1 MKESIRL
8 IIILFMIIISC
19 KQKSGENNIKS
30 GTDPFL
36 QTMFSYVQ
44 GFKGSELP
52 QEKYY
57 NAGCEKMWKSPRD
70 FKGAIEDFDKAIA
83 SNPTFIQAFQ
93 NRGYAK
99 ANIQDFM
106 GAIADYNKE
115 LEIKDSNPIYHN
127 DNNDDV
133 YNNRGVAKYNLKDYS
148 GAASD
153 FNKAIELNSGESIHR
168 LYKANSLYQLKDFM
182 GVITECNYMIE
193 SFHFNNYDKNDA
205 YYWRGLAK
213 IQIGQKESGC
223 LDLSKAGELG
233 FKEAY
238 EAIKKYCQ

>member
-1 MKESIRL
+1 MKESICL
-8 IIILFMIIISC
+8 MILLFMIAIGC
-19 KQKSGENNIKS
+19 KQKSGDNNSKS

-36 QTMFSYVQ
+36 QTTFSYLQ
-44 GFKGSELP
+44 GYTGSDLP
-52 QEKYY
+52 EEKYY
-57 NAGCEKMWKSPRD
+57 NAGCEKMMKSPTD
-70 FKGAIEDFDKAIA
+70 FKGAIEDFDKAII

-106 GAIADYNKE
+106 GAITDYNKE
-115 LEIKDSNPIYHN
+115 LEIKDN
-127 DNNDDV
+127 DPNYRIDKNDKV
-133 YNNRGVAKYNLKDYS
+133 YNNRGVAKYNLKDYR

-182 GVITECNYMIE
+182 GVITECNYIIE
-193 SFHFNNYDKNDA
+193 SFHFNKYDKNDA